1 MATLRDLAAKAIAA
15 GFTGKNYRNA
25 PTVKP
30 SPRRQQ
36 IGNATFD
43 QLGKRQ
49 QKIVRRMA
57 MGDVMVPPSDERT
70 WNSLSWWDSEH
81 WQLVSAVNSPR
92 RCCNIRAKD
101 AKALGKL
108 TVELG
113 WSTFS
118 KMLEAIRVNL

>member
-15 GFTGKNYRNA
+15 GFTGKNYRNE

-36 IGNATFD
+36 LGNATFD

-57 MGDVMVPPSDERT
+57 LQGDKTVLD
-70 WNSLSWWDSEH
+70 LFKG
-81 WQLVSAVNSPR
+81 WQLVSNDVDQRR
-92 RCCNIRAKD
+92 RCHIRNKD
-101 AKALGKL
+101 AYAINQIRTEVG
-108 TVELG
+108 
-113 WSTFS
+113 FS